1 MAYLRRE
8 FVLNFYHLENGKYYG
23 IDMKLP
29 GLSYK
34 LLKKRTVVPEDEK
47 RLRNIDF

>member
-8 FVLNFYHLENGKYYG
+8 IVPNFYHLENGKYYG
-23 IDMKLP
+23 TDMKFP
-29 GLSYK
+29 GLRYN